1 MFLALL
7 NYFSCVT
14 FWECVGHSKNNETMH
29 IITFL
34 ELSSGKK
41 NQPSAVF
48 C

>member
-7 NYFSCVT
+7 NYFACMT
-14 FWECVGHSKNNETMH
+14 FQECVGHSKNNETMH

-41 NQPSAVF
+41 YQSSAVL